1 MCAAQSIEGHAAAF
15 SQFLCPGATE
25 PSTLFAFANKVCVR
39 EGDLRKGVRGREGE
53 RARGREGER
62 AREREGERAR
72 GRESERARDG
82 TRDTDL
88 GGC

>member
-1 MCAAQSIEGHAAAF
+1 
-15 SQFLCPGATE
+15 LLT
-25 PSTLFAFANKVCVR
+25 
-39 EGDLRKGVRGREGE
+39 DDVRGAEHRGPRGGLLAILVPRRDGAVDALCFCQQGVCERGRLEEGSE